1 MRLLACAAASLL
13 LFGVASVARS
23 QQGLV
28 NCVAF
33 SSGFT
38 SPEGCIDGSQPSSG
52 PMPTD
57 QQLVG
62 DDWGDMPFGWYG
74 SGDWMNF

>member
-13 LFGVASVARS
+13 LCGVASVARS

-28 NCVAF
+28 NCEAF